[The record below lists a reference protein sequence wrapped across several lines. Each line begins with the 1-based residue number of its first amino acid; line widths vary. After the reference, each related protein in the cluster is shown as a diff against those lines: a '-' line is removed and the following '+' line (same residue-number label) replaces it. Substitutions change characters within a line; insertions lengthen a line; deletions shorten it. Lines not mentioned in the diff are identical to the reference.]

1 MTEVA
6 DGVSVVAATQDGEE
20 KCPKCLRAKHDS
32 KYARSMSE
40 RRKALIRDAADP
52 TSNMTQAAR
61 DFVKNSGGANVPT
74 GYEVSHE
81 EPLYTKPHS
90 ERCELDVEDNLK
102 TEPKPQH
109 RARHKRCGDQYHRW
123 PPANYKF

>member
-6 DGVSVVAATQDGEE
+6 DGVGVGAAAQDAEE
-20 KCPKCLRAKHDS
+20 KCPKCGKAKHDS
-32 KYARSMSE
+32 KHSRSMSE
-40 RRKALIRDAADP
+40 RKKALVRDAADP
-52 TSNMTQAAR
+52 TSDMTQEAR
-61 DFVKNSGGANVPT
+61 DFVVNSGGANVPP

-90 ERCELDVEDNLK
+90 ERCELDVADNMK
-102 TEPKPQH
+102 TQPKPKH
-109 RARHKRCGDQYHRW
+109 RARHKVCGDQYHRW